1 MRRLPSRRGV
11 TMRFGMPSGK
21 LLIGGAGAAALA
33 VRVTRSLYARWHTL
47 PPGERNR
54 IQPLA
59 EDAKRSALD
68 LRGAVNRE
76 QAEAELRAAS
86 ETLAAALVESAEHD
100 PEVGEAEVRQLRADL
115 RRELERVAD
124 ADIKASRSANGSGR
138 PPG

>member
-1 MRRLPSRRGV
+1 MRL
-11 TMRFGMPSGK
+11 GMPSGK

-33 VRVTRSLYARWHTL
+33 VRVTRSLYVRWHTL
-47 PPGERNR
+47 PAAERDR
-54 IQPLA
+54 IEPLA

-100 PEVGEAEVRQLRADL
+100 PEVDEAEVRQLRADL

-124 ADIKASRSANGSGR
+124 ADIKASRSTNGSSPSHG
-138 PPG
+138 

>member
-1 MRRLPSRRGV
+1 
-11 TMRFGMPSGK
+11 MPSGK

-47 PPGERNR
+47 PAGERRNR

-100 PEVGEAEVRQLRADL
+100 PEVDEAEVRQLRADL

-124 ADIKASRSANGSGR
+124 ADIKASRSANGSSP

>member
-1 MRRLPSRRGV
+1 MRV
-11 TMRFGMPSGK
+11 GMPSGK

-47 PPGERNR
+47 PAGERDR

-59 EDAKRSALD
+59 ESAKRSALD

-124 ADIKASRSANGSGR
+124 ADSIKASRSANGSGP